1 MAAYPGCSCQLGC
14 LQVSSPLKLG
24 LQVATG
30 GCNSS
35 ECWALVF
42 NVYMAGVLDG
52 KQRIASPRGYSL

>member
-1 MAAYPGCSCQLGC
+1 MAAYPGCSRQLGC
-14 LQVSSPLKLG
+14 PQVSSPLKLG

-52 KQRIASPRGYSL
+52 KPKISSPSGYSL